1 MPKFLRS
8 MWAGRSKNM
17 DEKATVD
24 PGLSVFEHDLK

>member
-17 DEKATVD
+17 DEKVTVD